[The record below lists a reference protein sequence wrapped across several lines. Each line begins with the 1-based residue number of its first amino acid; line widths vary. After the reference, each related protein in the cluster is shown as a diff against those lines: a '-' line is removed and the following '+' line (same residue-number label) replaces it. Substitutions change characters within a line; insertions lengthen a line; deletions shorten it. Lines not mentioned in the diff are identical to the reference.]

1 MKEVYSENVDGG
13 AGAGGDTSTLS
24 KRDKFYEEI
33 AKKAEKI
40 REENSKIAEI
50 ERNKETLRTHALKQM
65 REHNESYKQALDIAS
80 KLKGEQKEI
89 FESKL
94 KDIKK
99 TSELQNIAN
108 EINKAYKLQESFMAR
123 QVDLIGK
130 IAKGIKQHFKAFANA
145 PFKTILKTMNG
156 ISSATATFAK
166 NIGKAVISAKAFVAT
181 GIGALIT
188 MIGKVFNF
196 ASDVLN
202 QYKGA
207 TSHNIAAAKMGVDG
221 NQLLAIQQVMKHNGL
236 ENEDLIG
243 SMTKAFDS
251 VRDWNK
257 ASNFAALGL
266 SQEKIA
272 KMDGVEANRY
282 MMDSMIDQ
290 VKKMGGFDN
299 KDAKALLKDHIES
312 IGFSWDT
319 LMAMDKFGLD
329 KSIWEGN
336 GKDNVTYASSS
347 AKIKESGRDMN
358 KFSEEERAQG
368 VKELNRD
375 FNKTAEQAR
384 QAAAKAG
391 RYIME
396 MFDKLLK
403 AIEPLGE
410 YINKF
415 STTISDFI
423 NGIKEAFGEAG
434 IMGLV
439 SRLKLAFINLGTEIK
454 YVFLGIFDAIRG
466 IEINLGVTKIGGMS
480 DEEKIR
486 LKQKREND
494 KARDLAQ
501 NRVDYDMEMSQNTED
516 YKRKQAE
523 KAKQDEA
530 YRQLEAKIRGEQNVK
545 VAGTMV
551 LTDISGNTIGKG
563 NVFSK

>member
-13 AGAGGDTSTLS
+13 AGAGGDTSILS
-24 KRDKFYEEI
+24 KREKFYEEI
-33 AKKAEKI
+33 AKRAKEIRAENNKL
-40 REENSKIAEI
+40 AEI
-50 ERNKETLRTHALKQM
+50 ERNKETLRMHSLKQM

-80 KLKGEQKEI
+80 KLNGEQKDFYED
-89 FESKL
+89 KL
-94 KDIKK
+94 KNIQK
-99 TSELQNIAN
+99 TSELQGIV
-108 EINKAYKLQESFMAR
+108 EQISKAYEFQNLKAEKQASFIR
-123 QVDLIGK
+123 RIINGVIK
-130 IAKGIKQHFKAFANA
+130 IKNIMVGLCETSAK
-145 PFKTILKTMNG
+145 
-156 ISSATATFAK
+156 FAK
-166 NIGKAVISAKAFVAT
+166 NIDKAVIAAKAFVAT

-188 MIGKVFNF
+188 MISKVFNF

-207 TSHNIAAAKMGVDG
+207 TNHNIAAAKMGVDG

-236 ENEDLIG
+236 ENEDLVG

-266 SQEKIA
+266 SQENIA
-272 KMDGVEANRY
+272 KMDGVEANRF
-282 MMDSMIDQ
+282 MMDSMIAQ

-319 LMAMDKFGLD
+319 LMAMDKLGLD
-329 KSIWEGN
+329 KSIWQGN
-336 GKDNVTYASSS
+336 GKDNVTYASAS

-391 RYIME
+391 QYIME

-466 IEINLGVTKIGGMS
+466 MEINLGVTKIGGMS

-551 LTDISGNTIGKG
+551 LTDMSGNTIGKG

>member
-1 MKEVYSENVDGG
+1 MKEVYSENVDVG
-13 AGAGGDTSTLS
+13 AGGGDTSTLS
-24 KRDKFYEEI
+24 KREKFYEEI
-33 AKKAEKI
+33 AKRAKEIRAE
-40 REENSKIAEI
+40 NAKIAEI
-50 ERNKETLRTHALKQM
+50 ERNKATLREHSLKQM

-80 KLKGEQKEI
+80 KLNGEQKDFYED
-89 FESKL
+89 KL
-94 KDIKK
+94 KNIQK
-99 TSELQNIAN
+99 TSELQGIV
-108 EINKAYKLQESFMAR
+108 EQISKAYELQNLEAKKQASF
-123 QVDLIGK
+123 IGRTINGVTK
-130 IAKGIKQHFKAFANA
+130 IKNIMVGLSQ
-145 PFKTILKTMNG
+145 T
-156 ISSATATFAK
+156 SATFAK
-166 NIGKAVISAKAFVAT
+166 NIGKAVTSAKAFVAT

-188 MIGKVFNF
+188 MISKVFNF

-272 KMDGVEANRY
+272 KMDGVEANRF
-282 MMDSMIDQ
+282 MMDSMIAQ

-319 LMAMDKFGLD
+319 LMAMDKLGLD
-329 KSIWEGN
+329 KSIWQGN
-336 GKDNVTYASSS
+336 GIDNVTYASAS
-347 AKIKESGRDMN
+347 AKIKESGRNM
-358 KFSEEERAQG
+358 KAFSVEERKEG
-368 VKELNRD
+368 VNELNRD

-391 RYIME
+391 QYIME

-403 AIEPLGE
+403 AIEPLGG

-439 SRLKLAFINLGTEIK
+439 TRLKLAFINLGTEIK

-466 IEINLGVTKIGGMS
+466 MKIKLGKWEFGGMS

-486 LKQKREND
+486 LKHKREND
-494 KARDLAQ
+494 RANDLAQ
-501 NRVDYDMEMSQNTED
+501 NKIDYEREISQQAED

-523 KAKQDEA
+523 KEKQDEM

-551 LTDISGNTIGKG
+551 LTDMSGNTIGKG

>member
-1 MKEVYSENVDGG
+1 MKEVYSEVVESTDSINKASKANESVNIKVFSNLKEQAKEYDNIVDK
-13 AGAGGDTSTLS
+13 L
-24 KRDKFYEEI
+24 
-33 AKKAEKI
+33 
-40 REENSKIAEI
+40 REVTDENEKIAEAMK
-50 ERNKETLRTHALKQM
+50 NKAIITKELQKQLKLNQKYTNPTQIQKM
-65 REHNESYKQALDIAS
+65 SLAMS
-80 KLKGEQKEI
+80 KLAN
-89 FESKL
+89 
-94 KDIKK
+94 
-99 TSELQNIAN
+99 TS
-108 EINKAYKLQESFMAR
+108 
-123 QVDLIGK
+123 G
-130 IAKGIKQHFKAFANA
+130 
-145 PFKTILKTMNG
+145 
-156 ISSATATFAK
+156 TFAK
-166 NIGKAVISAKAFVAT
+166 NMGKAVTAAKAFVAT
-181 GIGALIT
+181 GIGALIA

-236 ENEDLIG
+236 ENEDLVG

-282 MMDSMIDQ
+282 MMDSMIAQ

-319 LMAMDKFGLD
+319 LMAMDKLGLD
-329 KSIWEGN
+329 KSIWKGN
-336 GKDNVTYASSS
+336 GKDNVTYASAS

-358 KFSEEERAQG
+358 KFSKAERKQG
-368 VKELNRD
+368 VKELNKD
-375 FNKTAEQAR
+375 FNKTMEQAR
-384 QAAAKAG
+384 QSAAKAG
-391 RYIME
+391 EYIMD

-403 AIEPLGE
+403 AIEPLGG

-439 SRLKLAFINLGTEIK
+439 TRLKLAFINLGTEIK
-454 YVFLGIFDAIRG
+454 YVFLGVIDSIKGFSF
-466 IEINLGVTKIGGMS
+466 EIMGRKFGGMS
-480 DEEKIR
+480 DEERIR
-486 LKQKREND
+486 LKHKREND
-494 KARDLAQ
+494 RANDLAQ
-501 NRVDYDMEMSQNTED
+501 NKIDYEREISQQAED

-523 KAKQDEA
+523 KEKQDEM

-551 LTDISGNTIGKG
+551 LTDMSGNTIGKG